1 MKKEIW
7 KNPFPEK
14 SLDEA
19 QSPLWFW
26 NDKLEKEELLRQ
38 LKMKSETGVASTIPH
53 ARTNGGEGY
62 IGGYLDE
69 EWFENVRTVL
79 EYKKEHDE
87 PVWLYDEI
95 DWPAGTCNKT
105 VTRKEENREQYLT
118 FRREWI
124 PAGTAFRAQVKD
136 LTGKPL
142 FRVREETDKSQYAF
156 NLFILDAETYE
167 KYDITKYFK
176 YLIFGPELEFMSD
189 RDSWAYVAK
198 IHVDS
203 YAYGGSGQMNYLSR
217 EAAEDFLQSTYDK
230 YYDRFSEYF
239 GSTVKCFFNDETRM
253 CNPLAWSVDF
263 PEVFR
268 ARKGYDLM
276 PRLVDLALPGEKA
289 GRTRCD
295 YFDVLAY
302 LFQENY
308 FGTLHRWCKAHGVKL
323 YAHLLGEE
331 TLHGH
336 VRYSGDYMRQN
347 KYLDIPGGDHLG
359 KGIGS
364 LNIKYTSS
372 SAHSYG
378 HDLSAVEVFAGCG
391 WDMTFEEYTRIV
403 SWMYQQG
410 MQIIINH
417 GFFYSDRG
425 DRKNDW
431 PPSQFFQWQGWPRM
445 KEGNAMIRRLYYAM
459 TGGMN
464 EMDILVYN
472 PIESMWLNYEPDM
485 NYTHGFAEGPF
496 LANGRAVKTDREMQ
510 LLLSGLM
517 SENLDYELLHKDA
530 VGNFEA
536 SGGKIKNI
544 KTGQEFSVLILPMC
558 RVMPVEAAK
567 LCRDFAVQG
576 GKILALDEIPVY
588 AMPREEDEALGGIFR
603 EIAETGN
610 LTILPV
616 EEKEALYGKIREVI
630 PMPVA
635 IIDGAKRAAN
645 NHPCYPAWLIDP
657 YMHGGEDLS
666 GIQFVRY
673 RKDGKRNTLFVNYS
687 AEPETITVRLEAG
700 EEPEVWD
707 TFTGEIRKAQI
718 LERNG
723 GSYLVEM
730 TLPCNYGVFLVG

>member
-118 FRREWI
+118 FRKEWI

-189 RDSWAYVAK
+189 RDAWAYVAK
-198 IHVDS
+198 IHVDT

-217 EAAEDFLQSTYDK
+217 EATEDFLHSTYDK

-239 GSTVKCFFNDETRM
+239 GNTVKCFFNDETRM

-372 SAHSYG
+372 AAHSYG

-425 DRKNDW
+425 ERKNDW

>member
-666 GIQFVRY
+666 GVQFVRY

-687 AEPETITVRLEAG
+687 AEPETITVRLEAR

>member
-718 LERNG
+718 LKRNG

>member
-167 KYDITKYFK
+167 KYDITEYFK

-718 LERNG
+718 LKRNG

>member
-536 SGGKIKNI
+536 FGGKIKNI

-645 NHPCYPAWLIDP
+645 NHPCYPTWLIDP

>member
-167 KYDITKYFK
+167 KYDITEYFK

-323 YAHLLGEE
+323 YAHLLGED

-718 LERNG
+718 LKRNG

>member
-536 SGGKIKNI
+536 FGGKIKNI

>member
-124 PAGTAFRAQVKD
+124 PAGTALRAQVKD